1 MNQNR
6 QDKEQAPDLTPT
18 LIGRLRNAHDE
29 AGALLDSL
37 YRERLTGFCLG
48 YLGNRD
54 QAEDVVQDVFFRVLK
69 SDTVP
74 DNFRAWIYKI
84 CRNRSLDV
92 QRAAARR
99 RDDQSLPA
107 ASYVDA
113 GLTGALTNLVQQEQ
127 KDHLKVLIAGL
138 PETQREAL
146 ILRYGEGLSR
156 GEIAEVLEIPVEKVK
171 SQLFHGLEKLRD
183 HDSLRGV

>member
-1 MNQNR
+1 MH
-6 QDKEQAPDLTPT
+6 ELYV
-18 LIGRLRNAHDE
+18 AHHRRIY
-29 AGALLDSL
+29 GLAL
-37 YRERLTGFCLG
+37 RLTGNIG
-48 YLGNRD
+48 D
-54 QAEDVVQDVFFRVLK
+54 AEDVVQDVFFRVLK
-69 SDTVP
+69 SETVP

-113 GLTGALTNLVQQEQ
+113 GLTGALTHLVQQEQ
-127 KDHLKVLIAGL
+127 RDHLKVLIDGL

-156 GEIAEVLEIPVEKVK
+156 GEIAEVLEIPVERVK